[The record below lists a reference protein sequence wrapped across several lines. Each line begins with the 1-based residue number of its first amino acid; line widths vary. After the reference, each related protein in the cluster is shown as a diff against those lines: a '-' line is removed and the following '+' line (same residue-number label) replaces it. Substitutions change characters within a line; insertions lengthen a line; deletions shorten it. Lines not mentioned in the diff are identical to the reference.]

1 MFKLLFRLIFL
12 ALFVLIVIYGI
23 SYFNTG
29 NFDNSLLVRIWE
41 WIVSAYECVKKF
53 DCSST
58 NLIFKKTNQMVS
70 FLCIFYYLLLFVIK
84 FLCLK
89 FIII

>member
-12 ALFVLIVIYGI
+12 ALFVLIVIDGI

-41 WIVSAYECVKKF
+41 WIVSAYECVK
-53 DCSST
+53 
-58 NLIFKKTNQMVS
+58 NLIVPAQT
-70 FLCIFYYLLLFVIK
+70 
-84 FLCLK
+84 
-89 FIII
+89 